1 MTTIITTTGIS
12 LIGNTRKEFKNQSP
26 TETQMLHYLKANPI
40 AASAESNSLLQII
53 QPGDHLVF
61 LYTREAEQCASL
73 LKEFFISE
81 KAFKPF
87 QIKVKELHLSAN
99 EADIE
104 TRGLRN
110 LINTLIGEIEIA
122 QRNKQNVIINATAG
136 FKVLIA
142 YSTMIGMIYNV
153 PVKYLYEDF
162 RRVVTLNPLALD
174 WDTSLFLTY
183 EDFFQWLDG
192 AGEARQYQEVEQR
205 LKALPDSE
213 KIRSLLTEQDKDGYV
228 YLSDMGEVLRRRFAQ
243 QTQEAENAPWPPEVK
258 GVPIDDKIASS
269 LLLSKH
275 HPINKLLQFARKTA
289 ELPYVQEIVGGFFE
303 NTTLSRIKSS
313 NEDGT
318 IHLLWADNEKA
329 QNLIISTTARGK
341 LQTLK
346 VANKIKEIMR
356 DL

>member
-122 QRNKQNVIINATAG
+122 QRNKENVIINATAG

-205 LKALPDSE
+205 L
-213 KIRSLLTEQDKDGYV
+213 
-228 YLSDMGEVLRRRFAQ
+228 
-243 QTQEAENAPWPPEVK
+243 
-258 GVPIDDKIASS
+258 
-269 LLLSKH
+269 
-275 HPINKLLQFARKTA
+275 
-289 ELPYVQEIVGGFFE
+289 
-303 NTTLSRIKSS
+303 
-313 NEDGT
+313 
-318 IHLLWADNEKA
+318 
-329 QNLIISTTARGK
+329 
-341 LQTLK
+341 
-346 VANKIKEIMR
+346 
-356 DL
+356 